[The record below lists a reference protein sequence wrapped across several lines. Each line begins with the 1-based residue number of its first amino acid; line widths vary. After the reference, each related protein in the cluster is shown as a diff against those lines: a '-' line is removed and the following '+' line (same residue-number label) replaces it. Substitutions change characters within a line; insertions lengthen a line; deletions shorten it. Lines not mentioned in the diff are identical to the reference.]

1 MSSERESAGEG
12 EAKGRRTESADVHG
26 GVQAH
31 ETDPA
36 PHIVH
41 APSRPTSFLIENI
54 LSPEFGHRHRDV
66 ENGVG
71 ALTASAGSGGTATSR
86 QSEGRS
92 SEGCAHDLLWP
103 AWVYCTRYSDRPS
116 SGPRVRKAKKNETEV
131 KRPRTAFSPE
141 QLQRLKAEFCSS
153 RYLSEARRG
162 ALAREL
168 QLSEAQVK
176 IWFQNKRAKL
186 KKSGGMRNG
195 LALQLLAQGLYNH
208 STMCLHGADKDD
220 SE

>member
-1 MSSERESAGEG
+1 MSADRGSAVES
-12 EAKGRRTESADVHG
+12 EAKGRRTEPADVHG
-26 GVQAH
+26 GFEPH
-31 ETDPA
+31 ETEPA
-36 PHIVH
+36 AHVLH

-54 LSPEFGHRHRDV
+54 LSPEFGRRHRDV
-66 ENGVG
+66 ETGTAAPG
-71 ALTASAGSGGTATSR
+71 ASAGSGGTGASR
-86 QSEGRS
+86 HSEGES
-92 SEGCAHDLLWP
+92 SEGCAHGLLWP

-116 SGPRVRKAKKNETEV
+116 SGPRVRKAKKNEAET

-162 ALAREL
+162 TLARDLE
-168 QLSEAQVK
+168 LSEAQVK

-186 KKSGGMRNG
+186 KKSSGLRNG

-208 STMCLHGADKDD
+208 STMCIHGGDKDD